1 MKIIE
6 PINPYN
12 QLPEVTQNF
21 SLPKNITI
29 YDTTLRD
36 GEQMPHVSFTP
47 DQKLNLARN
56 LEDIGIPE
64 IKAGFPAI
72 STTELATI
80 KQIVANKNTARI
92 LALSRLR
99 QDDIDAARQTDV
111 DLILLFIA
119 TSPLHLSHKLHLTP
133 EQVKERVITCLQYAH
148 DHGIIP
154 SFSTEDSTRTPV
166 HFLKELYNL
175 AESIGVQRIGLT
187 DTIGCATPQTISY
200 LFSEIRNSTNT
211 PLSAHL
217 HNDFG
222 LALSNALTAL
232 NAGATHICT
241 TINGWGERAGNV
253 PLEQLIMA
261 LTTLYN
267 IDLRIDTTQLRSI
280 SEQVASYTGYSIPA
294 HAPLIGDN
302 AFTHES
308 GIHVA
313 AILECP
319 STYEPIS
326 PEIVGNHRKLVLG
339 KHTGRH
345 QIRHLLQSQ
354 GIQPNDYLV
363 EHLTKAIKKLGETH
377 QDITQTDI
385 ETLLTQIRKNRI

>member
-1 MKIIE
+1 MKTKKS
-6 PINPYN
+6 INPYN
-12 QLPEVTQNF
+12 QHPEVIKDF

-29 YDTTLRD
+29 YDSTLRD

-47 DQKLNLARN
+47 DQKLTLAQH

-64 IKAGFPAI
+64 IEAGFPAI
-72 STTELATI
+72 SETEKATI
-80 KQIVANKNTARI
+80 KKIVANKNNARI

-99 QDDIDAARQTDV
+99 LDDIDAARQTDV

-119 TSPLHLSHKLHLTP
+119 TSPLHLTYKLHLTSD
-133 EQVKERVITCLQYAH
+133 QVKNQVISCLQYAH

-154 SFSTEDSTRTPV
+154 SFSTEDSTRTPI
-166 HFLKELYNL
+166 HFLKELYNT

-200 LFSEIRNSTNT
+200 LFSEIRNSTHT

-222 LALSNALTAL
+222 LALSNALAAL
-232 NAGATHICT
+232 HAGATHICT

-253 PLEQLIMA
+253 PLEQLIMT
-261 LTTLYN
+261 LTCLYD
-267 IDLRIDTTQLRSI
+267 IDLDIDTTKLRDLAK
-280 SEQVASYTGYSIPA
+280 QVADYTGYPIPV

-313 AILECP
+313 AILENP
-319 STYEPIS
+319 ATYEPIS
-326 PEIVGNHRKLVLG
+326 PESVGNHRKLILG

-345 QIRHLLQSQ
+345 QIKYLLQSK
-354 GIQPNDYLV
+354 GISPDDHLV
-363 EHLTKAIKKLGETH
+363 ENLTQTIKKLGETH
-377 QDITQTDI
+377 HDITPVDI
-385 ETLLTQIRKNRI
+385 DTLLAQIRKNNK